1 MFDFGFWEIAIV
13 GIITLIV
20 VGPEKMPSLARK
32 AGLYFGK
39 LNRFFN
45 KVKSDINEELRMDE
59 IKEQMSM
66 DEEKII
72 ISEVTEDI
80 QSSVD
85 SLREENILS
94 DKKTKQP
101 MTDQKHSMEKLPLV
115 QHLIELR
122 RSLLRSVIAI
132 TIFFVVLFPFAD
144 EIYNFIADPIVQAIP
159 GSNLI
164 AIGVISPFLTPLK
177 MSLILAIYIAMPY
190 LLYQLWM
197 FVAPALY
204 RHEKRLV
211 LPLVV
216 SSTLLFYAG
225 IVFSFYI
232 VFPVIFGFLAG
243 VGPDSVNFAPD
254 IQYYLDFILKVSF
267 AFGVAFE
274 VPVVTILL
282 IIFGVTTPQKL
293 KKNRSYIIIGSFV
306 IGMILTPPDVIS
318 QFLIAIPI
326 WLLFEGGLIFSSF
339 FKVRE
344 NGKQRD
350 SNSSENDW
358 TSKSHNDMMD
368 KVEQEMN
375 DNVKNNE
382 LKK

>member
-1 MFDFGFWEIAIV
+1 MAH
-13 GIITLIV
+13 
-20 VGPEKMPSLARK
+20 K
-32 AGLYFGK
+32 
-39 LNRFFN
+39 N
-45 KVKSDINEELRMDE
+45 
-59 IKEQMSM
+59 
-66 DEEKII
+66 
-72 ISEVTEDI
+72 
-80 QSSVD
+80 QSS
-85 SLREENILS
+85 
-94 DKKTKQP
+94 
-101 MTDQKHSMEKLPLV
+101 EKLPLV

-132 TIFFVVLFPFAD
+132 VVFFLILFPFAD
-144 EIYNFIADPIVQAIP
+144 EIYNFIAAPIVQAIP

-177 MSLILAIYIAMPY
+177 MSLILAIYVAMPY

-204 RHEKRLV
+204 RHEKRLI
-211 LPLVV
+211 LPLVI
-216 SSTLLFYAG
+216 SSTLLFYVG
-225 IVFSFYI
+225 LVFSFYI

-243 VGPDSVNFAPD
+243 VGPESVNFAPD

-306 IGMILTPPDVIS
+306 LGMILTPPDVIS

-326 WLLFEGGLIFSSF
+326 WLLFEAGLIFSSF
-339 FKVRE
+339 FRVRDNDKIKNNNPE
-344 NGKQRD
+344 KSD
-350 SNSSENDW
+350 NDW
-358 TSKSHNDMMD
+358 TSKSHNERMDNLEKKMND
-368 KVEQEMN
+368 KVINERE
-375 DNVKNNE
+375 KN
-382 LKK
+382 

>member
-1 MFDFGFWEIAIV
+1 MA
-13 GIITLIV
+13 
-20 VGPEKMPSLARK
+20 
-32 AGLYFGK
+32 
-39 LNRFFN
+39 
-45 KVKSDINEELRMDE
+45 
-59 IKEQMSM
+59 
-66 DEEKII
+66 
-72 ISEVTEDI
+72 
-80 QSSVD
+80 
-85 SLREENILS
+85 
-94 DKKTKQP
+94 
-101 MTDQKHSMEKLPLV
+101 DQKNSMEKLPLV

-132 TIFFVVLFPFAD
+132 VVFFVVLFPFAD
-144 EIYNFIADPIVQAIP
+144 EVYNFIAAPIVQAIP

-177 MSLILAIYIAMPY
+177 MSLIIAIYIAMPY

-197 FVAPALY
+197 FIAPALY
-204 RHEKRLV
+204 RHEKRLI

-225 IVFSFYI
+225 LVFSFYI

-293 KKNRSYIIIGSFV
+293 KKNRSYIIVGSFV

-326 WLLFEGGLIFSSF
+326 WLLFEAGLIFSSF
-339 FKVRE
+339 FRVRE
-344 NGKQRD
+344 SDKQR
-350 SNSSENDW
+350 SAKSSANDW

-368 KVEQEMN
+368 QVEKEMN
-375 DNVKNNE
+375 DNVKGND
-382 LKK
+382 KMK

>member
-1 MFDFGFWEIAIV
+1 MA
-13 GIITLIV
+13 
-20 VGPEKMPSLARK
+20 
-32 AGLYFGK
+32 
-39 LNRFFN
+39 
-45 KVKSDINEELRMDE
+45 
-59 IKEQMSM
+59 
-66 DEEKII
+66 
-72 ISEVTEDI
+72 
-80 QSSVD
+80 
-85 SLREENILS
+85 
-94 DKKTKQP
+94 
-101 MTDQKHSMEKLPLV
+101 DQKNSMEKLPLV

-132 TIFFVVLFPFAD
+132 VVFFVILFPFAD
-144 EIYNFIADPIVQAIP
+144 EVYNFIAAPIVQAIP

-164 AIGVISPFLTPLK
+164 AIGVISPFLPPLK

-197 FVAPALY
+197 FIAPALY
-204 RHEKRLV
+204 RHEKRLI

-225 IVFSFYI
+225 LVFSFYI

-293 KKNRSYIIIGSFV
+293 KKNRSYIIVGSFV

-326 WLLFEGGLIFSSF
+326 WLLFEAGLIFSSF
-339 FKVRE
+339 FRVRE
-344 NGKQRD
+344 SDKQR
-350 SNSSENDW
+350 SAKSSANDW

-368 KVEQEMN
+368 QVEKEMN
-375 DNVKNNE
+375 DNVKGND
-382 LKK
+382 KMK

>member
-1 MFDFGFWEIAIV
+1 
-13 GIITLIV
+13 
-20 VGPEKMPSLARK
+20 MP
-32 AGLYFGK
+32 
-39 LNRFFN
+39 
-45 KVKSDINEELRMDE
+45 
-59 IKEQMSM
+59 
-66 DEEKII
+66 
-72 ISEVTEDI
+72 
-80 QSSVD
+80 
-85 SLREENILS
+85 
-94 DKKTKQP
+94 
-101 MTDQKHSMEKLPLV
+101 DQKHSSEKLPLV

-132 TIFFVVLFPFAD
+132 ALFFLILFPFAD
-144 EIYNFIADPIVQAIP
+144 EIYNFIAAPIVQAIP

-177 MSLILAIYIAMPY
+177 MSLILAIYVAMPY

-204 RHEKRLV
+204 RHEKRLI
-211 LPLVV
+211 LPLVI
-216 SSTLLFYAG
+216 SSTLLFYVG
-225 IVFSFYI
+225 LVFSFYI

-243 VGPDSVNFAPD
+243 VGPESVNFAPD

-306 IGMILTPPDVIS
+306 LGMILTPPDVIS

-326 WLLFEGGLIFSSF
+326 WLLFEAGLIFSSF
-339 FKVRE
+339 FRVRD
-344 NGKQRD
+344 NDKIK
-350 SNSSENDW
+350 NNNSENSDNDF
-358 TSKSHNDMMD
+358 TSKSHNEMMD
-368 KVEQEMN
+368 KIEDEMN
-375 DNVKNNE
+375 ENVVGKE
-382 LKK
+382 E

>member
-1 MFDFGFWEIAIV
+1 MA
-13 GIITLIV
+13 
-20 VGPEKMPSLARK
+20 
-32 AGLYFGK
+32 
-39 LNRFFN
+39 
-45 KVKSDINEELRMDE
+45 
-59 IKEQMSM
+59 
-66 DEEKII
+66 
-72 ISEVTEDI
+72 
-80 QSSVD
+80 
-85 SLREENILS
+85 
-94 DKKTKQP
+94 
-101 MTDQKHSMEKLPLV
+101 DQKNSMEKLPLV

-132 TIFFVVLFPFAD
+132 VVFFVVLFPFAD
-144 EIYNFIADPIVQAIP
+144 EVYNFIAAPIVQAIP

-197 FVAPALY
+197 FIAPALY

-225 IVFSFYI
+225 LVFSFYI

-293 KKNRSYIIIGSFV
+293 KKNRSYIIVGSFV

-326 WLLFEGGLIFSSF
+326 WLLFETGLIFSSF
-339 FKVRE
+339 FRVRE
-344 NGKQRD
+344 SDQQR
-350 SNSSENDW
+350 SAKSSANDW
-358 TSKSHNDMMD
+358 TSRSHNDMMD
-368 KVEQEMN
+368 QVEKEMN
-375 DNVKNNE
+375 DNVKSND
-382 LKK
+382 KMK

>member
-1 MFDFGFWEIAIV
+1 MA
-13 GIITLIV
+13 
-20 VGPEKMPSLARK
+20 
-32 AGLYFGK
+32 
-39 LNRFFN
+39 
-45 KVKSDINEELRMDE
+45 
-59 IKEQMSM
+59 
-66 DEEKII
+66 
-72 ISEVTEDI
+72 
-80 QSSVD
+80 
-85 SLREENILS
+85 
-94 DKKTKQP
+94 
-101 MTDQKHSMEKLPLV
+101 DQKNSMEKLPLV

-132 TIFFVVLFPFAD
+132 VVFFVILFPFAD
-144 EIYNFIADPIVQAIP
+144 EVYNFIAAPIVQAIP

-197 FVAPALY
+197 FIAPALY

-225 IVFSFYI
+225 LVFSFYI

-282 IIFGVTTPQKL
+282 IIFGVTTPKKL
-293 KKNRSYIIIGSFV
+293 KKNRSYIIVGSFV

-326 WLLFEGGLIFSSF
+326 WLLFETGLIFSSF
-339 FKVRE
+339 FRVRE
-344 NGKQRD
+344 SDKQR
-350 SNSSENDW
+350 SAKSSANDW

-368 KVEQEMN
+368 QVEKEMN
-375 DNVKNNE
+375 DNVKSND
-382 LKK
+382 KIK